1 MSSLHCKIPEAH
13 DRASLH
19 SRRAEMKWIRILT
32 ELFSQ
37 DRRWSESEYQL
48 RSWRHFSKVL
58 SLVMILGPFRRP
70 SCILQVSFT
79 GVNYRRCSPGS
90 WMHQFSGRGRKG
102 WLSLSLPPP
111 TLSSCL
117 PVAAF
122 AISGPASSTTNWS
135 SQPRAICESSPR
147 LHVVERIRI
156 SNTLNILKLLENF
169 FMVVLSPQVRVE
181 SYFTL
186 LFHLISFQ
194 IVGTAACV
202 FGSTICMIFV
212 LSIKLLV
219 MVARF
224 LWPDFRNDR
233 SEYNRICC

>member
-37 DRRWSESEYQL
+37 DRRWSESEYEL

-90 WMHQFSGRGRKG
+90 WMHQFSGRGRK
-102 WLSLSLPPP
+102 
-111 TLSSCL
+111 
-117 PVAAF
+117 

-147 LHVVERIRI
+147 LHVVECIRI
-156 SNTLNILKLLENF
+156 SNTLNILKLLETF
-169 FMVVLSPQVRVE
+169 FMVVLSPQVRVQ

-224 LWPDFRNDR
+224 LWPDFQNDR
-233 SEYNRICC
+233 SE